1 MVDLFVELARDDLAR
16 VEAILARLSSSSLKR
31 MDDAEFRAMCESQ
44 AADLRRLL
52 QSLID

>member
-31 MDDAEFRAMCESQ
+31 MDDAEFRACESQ

-52 QSLID
+52 QSLIE